1 MARTDAVLLGIDFGS
16 GGCKVTAIDGS
27 GRLLGE
33 ASREYPTYYERP
45 GWSEQEPADW
55 YRAMCGA
62 LAQVRAS
69 GVDFTQLCAVAF
81 DGSTHNAVL
90 LDGAMRRFAAR
101 SCGPTSAASKS
112 ARP

>member
-45 GWSEQEPADW
+45 GWSEQEPADCARSEDCALRPVW
-55 YRAMCGA
+55 QGLYRT
-62 LAQVRAS
+62 V
-69 GVDFTQLCAVAF
+69 CAYL
-81 DGSTHNAVL
+81 DGITLQTL
-90 LDGAMRRFAAR
+90 LDRQAERR
-101 SCGPTSAASKS
+101 TDDYTI
-112 ARP
+112 